1 MTRDDHRSPGRLAP
15 PRPDHR
21 WGLGASA
28 VPNRRQVP
36 DRRAGPSTEYW
47 ESPSQE
53 EPYAAPDAHESY
65 PFAGDEGCS
74 PRVTAPLYPDERR
87 AAARVYPA
95 SEQVAD
101 DPRIGD
107 YGYAAASPAPASV
120 GYYDQPI
127 VSPRHAV
134 YDPEPEADMLT
145 MQERCGRLAGLR
157 LAYVGDGNNVL
168 NSLLS
173 GAALAGM
180 EIVAATPAGYA
191 PSEAVITQARAL
203 ASQTGAVIRV
213 TQDPVEAVSGADV
226 VYTDTWVSMGHEDEA
241 ATRRV
246 RFAGYQVNEEL
257 VAKAAPGAGVMHCLP
272 AHRGEEITD
281 AVMDGPRSWV
291 FDQAENRLHAQKAV
305 LVDLLAR

>member
-1 MTRDDHRSPGRLAP
+1 MKTISSG
-15 PRPDHR
+15 
-21 WGLGASA
+21 
-28 VPNRRQVP
+28 
-36 DRRAGPSTEYW
+36 
-47 ESPSQE
+47 
-53 EPYAAPDAHESY
+53 AAPI
-65 PFAGDEGCS
+65 
-74 PRVTAPLYPDERR
+74 
-87 AAARVYPA
+87 AAATRSRTA
-95 SEQVAD
+95 KTQALAD
-101 DPRIGD
+101 L
-107 YGYAAASPAPASV
+107 
-120 GYYDQPI
+120 
-127 VSPRHAV
+127 
-134 YDPEPEADMLT
+134 LT